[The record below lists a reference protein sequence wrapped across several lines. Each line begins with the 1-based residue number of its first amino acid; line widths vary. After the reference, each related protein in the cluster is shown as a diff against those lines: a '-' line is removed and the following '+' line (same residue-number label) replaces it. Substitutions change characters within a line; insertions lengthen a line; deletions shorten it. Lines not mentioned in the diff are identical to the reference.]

1 MQTLKS
7 SLGGLFRTALPL
19 TLVTLAGSAARLAD
33 RLFLGHFSQ
42 TALAAVSPAFVL
54 TGVFSCFILS
64 VISYSGTFV
73 AHNYGQR
80 RHFAAVRTLGQG
92 LWLAVLSIPLVF
104 ISIPIGNLLISA
116 LGHSQELT
124 RAETTYFDIVMC
136 AQALATLS
144 AALSGYFTAE
154 RNARLVGVAS
164 VAGCLLNIV
173 LDPLLIF
180 GCGPLPALGLAGAA
194 YAAAAGA
201 TLSAGLL
208 LRPLVSKRL
217 FTGPL
222 RRHLAFNGKLV
233 FRILR
238 FALPNSIR
246 GLVEMAV
253 FYLFICTTAATGETA
268 LAVSNICLCVNGIFF
283 AALDGTSRATAAL
296 VGQTRGSGNDSSTRK
311 IPLQALRLLL
321 LPFAIMAAVYLV
333 GGRSITLLFGDPA
346 TDPSSFAELG
356 LTLFSILIL
365 NDLCETAQ
373 NIYGSALLGVGDT
386 RFALRCSLS
395 AHLLVW
401 TPLLVIFLA
410 YHPSIVCCYL
420 SSVIGRGIHALLL
433 FWRWRSGKWRNI
445 HLT

>member
-7 SLGGLFRTALPL
+7 SPDELFRTALPL

-33 RLFLGHFSQ
+33 RLFLGHHSQ

-73 AHNYGQR
+73 AHNYGQS

-92 LWLAVLSIPLVF
+92 LWLAFLSLPLVF
-104 ISIPIGNLLISA
+104 ISIPVGNFVIHA

-194 YAAAAGA
+194 YAAAAGSA
-201 TLSAGLL
+201 LSTVLL

-233 FRILR
+233 LRILR
-238 FALPNSIR
+238 FALPNSVR

-253 FYLFICTTAATGETA
+253 FYLFICATAATGETA

-283 AALDGTSRATAAL
+283 AVLDGTSKATAAL
-296 VGQTRGSGNDSSTRK
+296 VGQTRGSGNDSSTNR
-311 IPLQALRLLL
+311 IPRLAFQLLL
-321 LPFAIMAAVYLV
+321 LPFAIMTAGYLA
-333 GGRSITLLFGDPA
+333 GGRSITLLFGNPA
-346 TDPSSFAELG
+346 TDPASFAGLG
-356 LTLFSILIL
+356 LTLFAILIV
-365 NDLCETAQ
+365 NDICETAQ

-386 RFALRCSLS
+386 RFALRCSLA

-401 TPLLVIFLA
+401 TPLLVIILTFR
-410 YHPSIVCCYL
+410 PSIVCCYL
-420 SSVIGRGIHALLL
+420 SSVIGRGVHALLL
-433 FWRWRSGKWRNI
+433 YLRWRSGKWKHI